1 LEPKVLIEKMAFD
14 STIVMLYVLLGA
26 VAGMIYSLRRIF
38 ILENKIEAMEER
50 IMGALKK
57 KR

>member
-1 LEPKVLIEKMAFD
+1 MAFD

-38 ILENKIEAMEER
+38 LLENKIEAMEER
-50 IMGALKK
+50 ILSALKR

>member
-1 LEPKVLIEKMAFD
+1 MPIDRILLMTYI
-14 STIVMLYVLLGA
+14 LLGA

-38 ILENKIEAMEER
+38 LLENKIELMEER
-50 IMGALKK
+50 ILNAVKRK